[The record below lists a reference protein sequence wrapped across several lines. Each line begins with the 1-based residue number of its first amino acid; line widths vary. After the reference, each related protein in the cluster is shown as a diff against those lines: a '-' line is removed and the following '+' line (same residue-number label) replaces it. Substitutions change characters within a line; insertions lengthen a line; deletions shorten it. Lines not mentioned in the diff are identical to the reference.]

1 MPINST
7 NSKPRS
13 LDYLRMILP
22 SHEERFVMMDIGARD
37 GILPQ
42 WKPIAN
48 LARVVGFEPDEEEC
62 KRLNAANTG
71 VEFLPFALHSIPGE
85 RTFYLTEL
93 EYCHGFAPCDEKYF
107 GRFPNAVNNSVRD
120 EITLYADSLDNIA
133 SKANYDHVDFI
144 KIDTEGTELAILQ
157 GARNTLKTHRVLGL
171 LVEVWWDPRLKHQP
185 AFSDLDSFIRGEGF
199 SFFDI
204 ECQRYPRNALP
215 VGRMN
220 KGRGRWFRC
229 FSRFMS
235 DSTTLLFSRF
245 TPGAGALSCE
255 IPYRYFG
262 QILTGDALY
271 FRDPVWDLSQDETCF
286 PWDDETILRLV
297 GLLDLYNY
305 PDFAIEILDF
315 YRDRFSRSV
324 DVDGLI
330 DRLVPPVDGVILPF
344 DQYWDRSAKLFLNHH
359 LAPHIRPKA
368 QLVKPRYR
376 FK

>member
-13 LDYLRMILP
+13 LDYLRMIL
-22 SHEERFVMMDIGARD
+22 SSNEERFVMMDIGARD

-42 WKPIAN
+42 WKPMGN
-48 LARVVGFEPDEEEC
+48 LARVVGFDPDEEEC
-62 KRLNAANTG
+62 KRLNAANKDM
-71 VEFLPFALHSIPGE
+71 EFLPFALHSSPGE

-93 EYCHGFAPCDEKYF
+93 EYCHGFAPCDAKYF
-107 GRFPNAVNNSVRD
+107 GRFPNAINNAVRE
-120 EITLYADSLDNIA
+120 EITLYADSLDNIV
-133 SKANYDHVDFI
+133 SKASFDHVDFI

-157 GARNTLKTHRVLGL
+157 GARNTFKTHRVLGL
-171 LVEVWWDPRLKHQP
+171 LVEVWWDPRLKNQP
-185 AFSDLDSFIRGEGF
+185 AFSDLDSFVRGEGF
-199 SFFDI
+199 SFFDV
-204 ECQRYPRNALP
+204 ECQRYPRNSLP
-215 VGRMN
+215 VGAMTTNRQE
-220 KGRGRWFRC
+220 GSGLL
-229 FSRFMS
+229 SRFKRNA
-235 DSTTLLFSRF
+235 DAF
-245 TPGAGALSCE
+245 SCE
-255 IPYRYFG
+255 APYRYFG

-271 FRDPVWDLSQDETCF
+271 FRDPVWDLSQGYTGF
-286 PWDDETILRLV
+286 LWDDETILRLV

-344 DQYWDRSAKLFLNHH
+344 NEYWRRSAELFSDHY

-368 QLVKPRYR
+368 RLVKPRYNL
-376 FK
+376 K